1 MMSLWDALRMNMMI
15 SYQELVRTFLS
26 STALFN
32 MQESDNLFKE
42 FCSSNPEKAIEQYR
56 DYMLLHE
63 NDELLPG
70 TGFPLGRCEQVPDM
84 RSCLSSGAM
93 EQGSS

>member
-1 MMSLWDALRMNMMI
+1 MAYDLTNT
-15 SYQELVRTFLS
+15 LVIGIS

-56 DYMLLHE
+56 DYKKQILNLTT
-63 NDELLPG
+63 LAK
-70 TGFPLGRCEQVPDM
+70 T
-84 RSCLSSGAM
+84 LS
-93 EQGSS
+93 EK

>member
-1 MMSLWDALRMNMMI
+1 MAYDLTNT
-15 SYQELVRTFLS
+15 LVIGIS

-63 NDELLPG
+63 ND
-70 TGFPLGRCEQVPDM
+70 
-84 RSCLSSGAM
+84 
-93 EQGSS
+93 